1 MPLTT
6 NFNVDPYYDD
16 FDPQKNYYRTLFK
29 PGFAVQGREL
39 TQIQTNLQDQ
49 IKKFGDHIFKTGSI
63 VTGGQITIQNCNY
76 INIQSTYSGSDIS
89 ANNFNEKIIVNST
102 GTKRAY
108 VLKAYGANQARGE
121 PITFIITQSYGDPF
135 TDGETIY
142 TSNSDP
148 TAITYYANAASTNAY
163 GNSKAFS
170 VASGVFYYDGF
181 FVENQPQSIAVNK
194 YSANGNGLIGF
205 VVSEDIIDYT
215 EDTSLLD
222 PAQSSSN
229 FQAPGAD
236 RYKINL
242 TLDSRALDSTDLTKF
257 IELAQFSDGTPQKVI
272 QTPIYGPI
280 VDELARR
287 TYDESGD
294 YVIDNFQIALT
305 ETTSNSACV
314 NISLG
319 AGNAYIRG
327 YNFKTAAP
335 TILTVPKPREITSV
349 NNQRVPTSYG
359 YYLIANNYFGNF
371 ASNQYDNVAI
381 LAIDTGQIPYTSTG
395 VANTNIL
402 ANATIG
408 TARIKLEKFYAAS
421 GNVQDSNNYLYK
433 IYLTDVNTVSIGANS
448 GYGYNVAGGSKSTV
462 LLPANFATNTSVYK
476 GMSIRFVG
484 GTTDPADN
492 ISRLITDSFVST
504 TTSLTGA
511 AATIVGTSGQ
521 LAFTPANDQRLY
533 TGQAITIS
541 SSSNLPERGTLQLT
555 GVFSNGV
562 ASPLATLT
570 AIGEGLKAAG
580 TSNTANFTCTTLT
593 ATANNFGLFP
603 GQLIRISGTT
613 GTGAGVAHIV
623 NYNNVAQTYVITNT
637 NGFSTFNIANPDGT
651 GVSTRFTGTGGISAL
666 TFTVQGSNGS
676 FICTQPSVPLA
687 VGQIVTITPTTPGG
701 TYTGLGFIR
710 EYANTAQ
717 TYYIISTDGASTFVL
732 SNTPGGSPVTSNAGA
747 LTGLT
752 YTFAGRIIGY
762 NNPTTYFVDS
772 TNGVTSATI
781 IADKVETITLS
792 SVQITSTSAQISFSA
807 LSKAPKVGDVIVITG
822 TGSGSGTIAS
832 GTYYVIGNPTTTTAQ
847 LSLTANGAN
856 AVTVAGT
863 TTGQNFALTTSA
875 VITVPGPNPGYVFNT
890 VAGHVAQIDPP
901 LSTAPTTNW
910 RSIIDTTIFSAESL
924 LRINATSHRIAS
936 ANISDM
942 NKDMSKG
949 INGISQN
956 QPLFQPFSIQERRK
970 EPLLIKVGESN
981 VADNTLADFSYSY
994 TKLYQGVVFTGTTSS
1009 ALSYGTG
1016 ESLQPATTQDA
1027 FNRYYRV
1034 IVADPST
1041 SPYFRG
1047 QTIPAD
1053 RASVDVNSRTITV
1066 AQAVTGMT
1074 ANVFATINASNPTS
1088 KTKTFIKANTI
1099 LVDPAGGGA
1108 NNIFGSPNNS
1118 VYVSSL
1124 DGQTVISESFL
1135 VKREGV
1141 PQSLFVSDVYAI
1153 NAIFDFS
1160 GQTVSTAN
1168 YNNGNYINVTSRYSL
1183 DTGQKDSYYDW
1194 SSITLKPG
1202 QTPPRGP
1209 LLVRYDRF
1217 KSTGAGYFDVDSYTR
1232 LGSQENGGDGI
1243 DYGLIP
1249 VYRSQDGFLYKLS
1262 DYLDFRP
1269 VRRDANSLGLTD
1281 RFTANNFVLD
1291 ADEANIG
1298 TKISSPETEIVTDYG
1313 YYLPRIDRV
1322 VLTKSRSFQVLEGVS
1337 SVNPVPPIEPDD
1349 AMTLYILRYTPY
1361 LYNVYSTQIDIYN
1374 NRRYTMRDIAK
1385 LDKRVQNL
1393 ELYTSLSIAELA
1405 VINKNDR
1412 TIRDANGINR
1422 PKNGIFV
1429 DSFSDQTG
1437 SDITNPSFNAAI
1449 DIITRVCRGS
1459 YNIASTRLVSSGSV
1473 NNSQVEFNG
1482 PVLLL
1487 ASTNTTFIQQNKAS
1501 KAINVNPFNVINYLG
1516 SVKLDPPS
1524 DVWKTD
1530 DRREAQNIDLTGG
1543 NAARDAWSS
1552 IQSTT
1557 WGAWNTQWTSSLQ
1570 VSASVTDVD
1579 QVQRRSRVDASGNEA
1594 SGRGTRAALVEDTT
1608 TTTTVSA
1615 SLSQRLQVSRTGV
1628 LAQIVPQQLTQ
1639 QFGDRVID
1647 LTVVH
1652 YMRQK
1657 NILVLA
1663 EKFKPF
1669 TSLHAFFD
1677 ATKVDNYISVL
1688 NSLAFTSNPD
1698 NSSTAWEDW
1707 NSKLEFDTTLSNQ
1720 ETVKLYAATSNTAR
1734 QPSDTLIG
1742 TAGMVLTS
1750 GNRGY
1755 FVSLP
1760 TAFDSFGSWNQLLTN
1775 GIWVVGDRSGKTY
1788 RAAGWYHRVGRALGG
1803 TSVSSTVKTITL
1815 AFNAAG
1821 ALNVGDYVGQKLYIL
1836 RNTGAGQSGTITEYN
1851 PATRVATVDGLTTT
1865 PDTTSDYSIGLLETD
1880 AFGAC
1885 AGIFNCPDGVFRTG
1899 EKLFRLIDDEVG
1911 NLENSRTNGDTS
1923 FYASGIVQTK
1933 QETSITV
1940 FVPNV
1945 TRRQVTEGFVATTRA
1960 SDTDTSTTTTT
1971 EFVRYIDPLAQTFL
1985 VNGAQ
1990 YPQGVVIDSI
2000 RVCFKTK
2007 DVTESVTCQIRPVV
2021 NGYPSA
2027 TQIYPYAEKVL
2038 TPDKVNISLTPSI
2051 TDSTRYTEFKFDIP
2065 VLLLPGEHSFVLLS
2079 NSTGYE
2085 AFIAGINDTNIA
2097 VDGRGAKIS
2106 EQPYTGSLFLSQNGS
2121 VWTAD
2126 QQNDLM
2132 FAIQKRVFTDQV
2144 GYGYL
2149 EADMSAYSSN
2159 SVYDVLQ
2166 VMSTDAVIAN
2176 TNISY
2181 EFISEMQSGGQHTLL
2196 PIIPNEDYETD
2207 VDNYGRRILNTVTGN
2222 STFQLRV
2229 ILSST
2234 NRDISPMIDVNRLN
2248 LLTIENKIN
2257 NLPLQNSGFQITNS
2271 GSGYTGN
2278 AKVTIGSGGD
2288 GTANAYAN
2296 VTAAGI
2302 VDKIVLDN
2310 PGNLYIT
2317 SPTITV
2323 AAPTG
2328 GSPVTA
2334 TVVYNGEDKASGGN
2348 SNVRYITKRVPL
2360 ATGFD
2365 AGDFRVYMD
2374 LYRPPGSGVLVW
2386 YKVLAESD
2394 PSKFDDNNWLLMTE
2408 LSDTKNIFSTSR
2420 GDYFE
2425 ATFAPGE
2432 QDSGVAANRIRYTS
2446 ASGTGPHRDFSVFQ
2460 IKVVLYGSSS
2470 VSVPKFG
2477 QLRVVALP
2485 ETTLTGTIIPKTN

>member
-181 FVENQPQSIAVNK
+181 FVQNQPQSIAVSK

-349 NNQRVPTSYG
+349 NNQRIPTSYG

-408 TARIKLEKFYAAS
+408 TAKIKLEKFYAAS

-504 TTSLTGA
+504 TTSLAGA
-511 AATIVGTSGQ
+511 AATIVGASGQ
-521 LAFTPANDQRLY
+521 LAFTAASDQKIY
-533 TGQAITIS
+533 TGQSITIS
-541 SSSNLPERGTLQLT
+541 GSETGTQLLSTVSSNGSTGLTL
-555 GVFSNGV
+555 
-562 ASPLATLT
+562 
-570 AIGEGLKAAG
+570 
-580 TSNTANFTCTTLT
+580 
-593 ATANNFGLFP
+593 
-603 GQLIRISGTT
+603 
-613 GTGAGVAHIV
+613 AGVAITGTAGQFSCTARTTDGLFV
-623 NYNNVAQTYVITNT
+623 GQKLVISGIFGGTGSITGYSNPKAYRISAT
-637 NGFSTFNIANPDGT
+637 NGTT
-651 GVSTRFTGTGGISAL
+651 
-666 TFTVQGSNGS
+666 TFTLVDDATGAAIVTTAGTPTGLTYTLQGSAGS
-676 FICTQPSVPLA
+676 FFCAPSPIPLA
-687 VGQIVTITPTTPGG
+687 VGQVVTITGNPPSGTSGSITGYTGVATNYFITSTDGSRNFTLSTTPGG
-701 TYTGLGFIR
+701 AAIT
-710 EYANTAQ
+710 TA
-717 TYYIISTDGASTFVL
+717 SG
-732 SNTPGGSPVTSNAGA
+732 P

-752 YTFAGRIIGY
+752 FTFAGRIIGY
-762 NNPTTYFVDS
+762 SNPTTYLVDA

-781 IADKVETITLS
+781 IADRVETLTLA
-792 SVQITSTSAQISFSA
+792 SVQITGTAGQISFTA
-807 LSKAPKVGDVIVITG
+807 LSKAPRVGDVVVITG
-822 TGSGSGTIAS
+822 TNSGSGTGLAA
-832 GTYYVIGNPTTTTAQ
+832 GTYYVIGSPSTTAAQ
-847 LSLTANGAN
+847 LSTTPGGSG
-856 AVTVAGT
+856 VTTTAGT
-863 TTGQNFALTTSA
+863 TTGLIFVLTTAA
-875 VITVPGPNPGYVFNT
+875 VITVPGPNPGYSYST
-890 VAGHVAQIDPP
+890 VSGHVAQIDPP
-901 LSTAPTTNW
+901 LSAAPTTNW

-1249 VYRSQDGFLYKLS
+1249 IYRSQDGFLYKLS

-1322 VLTKSRSFQVLEGVS
+1322 VLTKSRSFQILEGVS

-1594 SGRGTRAALVEDTT
+1594 TGRGTRAALVEDTT

-1698 NSSTAWEDW
+1698 NSSIAWEDW

-1760 TAFDSFGSWNQLLTN
+1760 TAFNSFGSWNQLLTN

-1836 RNTGAGQSGTITEYN
+1836 RNTGAGQSGTITEYDST
-1851 PATRVATVDGLTTT
+1851 TRVATVDGLTTT